1 LELHGRVQGV
11 GFRYTVMQIA
21 QRFAV
26 HGTVR
31 NLRSGALEVD
41 AEGDDAEVDRFIA
54 AVVENPPR
62 SAHVSISEQRTA
74 DPRGIKG
81 FGVARG

>member
-1 LELHGRVQGV
+1 MQGV

-26 HGTVR
+26 NGTVR
-31 NLRSGALEVD
+31 NLSSGAVEVD
-41 AEGDDAEVDRFIA
+41 AEGDEEEVDRFIA
-54 AVVENPPR
+54 AVIENPPR
-62 SAHVSISEQRTA
+62 TAHVTKTDQRTA
-74 DPRGIKG
+74 DLRGSKG